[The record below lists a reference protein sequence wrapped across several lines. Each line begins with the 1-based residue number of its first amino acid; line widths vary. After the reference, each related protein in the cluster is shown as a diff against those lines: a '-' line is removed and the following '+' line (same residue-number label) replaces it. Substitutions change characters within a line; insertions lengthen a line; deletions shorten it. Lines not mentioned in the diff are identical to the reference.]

1 MEFTFLLLNCY
12 FFTYYYLII
21 IDLLLLLLLLIEYCF
36 RRVTLPCVSAKSF

>member
-1 MEFTFLLLNCY
+1 MEFTFLLVNCY

-36 RRVTLPCVSAKSF
+36 RRVTLPCVSANN